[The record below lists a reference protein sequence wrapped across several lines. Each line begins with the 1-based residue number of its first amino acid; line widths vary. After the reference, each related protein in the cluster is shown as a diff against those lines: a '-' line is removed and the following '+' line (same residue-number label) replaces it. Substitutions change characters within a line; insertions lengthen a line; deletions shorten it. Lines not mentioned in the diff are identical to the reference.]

1 MGRRPVRCRVLA
13 YLRLAR
19 THPHPGI
26 FPEPARGPGR
36 AALAMGSSGSPRH
49 RRGSDLARSR
59 VDLRRRPSR
68 PPCPGS
74 AKRGALPDGSRGHRR
89 DSAQGLDA
97 CRRAAFESAPHRA
110 AERSPR
116 RPFLCFTDR
125 DPEDIVASGFKV
137 VGSAQRRRAGAILQH
152 GSLLLEQSDR
162 TPELLGVCD
171 LAGVS
176 QDPRFWSGL
185 VQEKIARALELQPV
199 ACDLPAA
206 VSRRAAELEEKVYR
220 VAAWTGRR

>member
-1 MGRRPVRCRVLA
+1 
-13 YLRLAR
+13 
-19 THPHPGI
+19 
-26 FPEPARGPGR
+26 
-36 AALAMGSSGSPRH
+36 
-49 RRGSDLARSR
+49 
-59 VDLRRRPSR
+59 
-68 PPCPGS
+68 
-74 AKRGALPDGSRGHRR
+74 
-89 DSAQGLDA
+89 
-97 CRRAAFESAPHRA
+97 
-110 AERSPR
+110 
-116 RPFLCFTDR
+116 LCFADR
-125 DPEDIVASGFKV
+125 DPEDIVNSGFKV

-152 GSLLLEQSDR
+152 GSLLLKQSDR

-206 VSRRAAELEEKVYR
+206 VSRRAAELEENVYR